1 MNCEKH
7 PKEETSLTCGR
18 CEVPICVRCVVHSD
32 VGIRCRGCAPANRVR
47 MRKGASLVGGAVV
60 LLVLFVIG
68 TSLVSGDNPLSSGSQ
83 TGQYDEFLDEQ
94 LAQYEG
100 VAAVDRLVDP
110 WTPEGTEYQASSG
123 RRLVALEVTVDNP
136 SDGSETVWADAD
148 GFKLTDAEKFAY
160 APTPLR
166 MQTQLP
172 LLELG
177 PGEKASGWVVFE
189 VDEEN
194 ALKSLSY
201 WSAEVALPH

>member
-32 VGIRCRGCAPANRVR
+32 VGIRCRNCGPANRVR

-60 LLVLFVIG
+60 LLVLLVIG
-68 TSLVSGDNPLSSGSQ
+68 TSLYTGDLPLSSGS
-83 TGQYDEFLDEQ
+83 GPDEYDEFLDEQ

-100 VAAVDRLVDP
+100 VAAVDRVVDP
-110 WTPEGTEYQASSG
+110 WAPEGTEYQPPSG
-123 RRLVALEVTVDNP
+123 RRFVAFEVTIENP
-136 SDGSETVWADAD
+136 NDRSDTVWADAE

-172 LLELG
+172 SVELE

-189 VDEEN
+189 VDDDN

-201 WSAEVALPH
+201 WSAEVALPR